1 MSSHNKKEY
10 SKESIIR
17 KKKDKFKIRY
27 LTLEDLEMFNNLLRY
42 AFQVSNNEL
51 ITLGYEIE
59 EIKQAKSA
67 VLSKAK
73 VLGWFDG
80 EKLASQ
86 IAVYP
91 MKMNIHG
98 VIYKMAGVTG
108 VATYPEYSNL
118 GLMND
123 LMIKSIE
130 IMKKEGQTISV
141 LYPYSTPFYRRK
153 GWEIISD
160 KMSFEI
166 KDTQLPKTITNSGRV
181 ERVAS
186 DSKDLKEL
194 YDKFSHMRHGALIR
208 GDLEWEE
215 YWRWDVDDTIV
226 AIYYDEKDEAKGFLV
241 YVIENDIF
249 HVKEMVYLNFEA
261 RLGLWNYISAHFSMV
276 DKVHGYNY
284 TNEPMAFLLED
295 SEIKET
301 IRPYIMARI
310 TDVKAFIINYPFL
323 RKPKN
328 KKINLIIK
336 DNMAKWNNGSF
347 LIYWD
352 EDRNTICK
360 RLNKEYK
367 RNSKDRYIIK
377 MNIQTLTAMLMS
389 YKSPSYLYKI
399 ERIESSIKGINLLE
413 SIIPKEQ
420 VYFSDYF

>member
-1 MSSHNKKEY
+1 MIDKDLINKK
-10 SKESIIR
+10 
-17 KKKDKFKIRY
+17 KKKFKIRY
-27 LTLEDLEMFNNLLRY
+27 LTLKDLDDFNNLLRY

-51 ITLGYEIE
+51 ITLGYEVD

-80 EKLASQ
+80 QKLASQ

-130 IMKKEGQTISV
+130 KMKKEGQTISV
-141 LYPYSTPFYRRK
+141 LYPYSIPFYRRK

-160 KMSFEI
+160 KMSFTI
-166 KDTQLPKTITNSGRV
+166 KDTQLPKTMTSKGRV
-181 ERVAS
+181 ERVSTDS
-186 DSKDLKEL
+186 DDLKEL
-194 YDKFSHMRHGALIR
+194 YNKFSYARHGALIR

-215 YWRWDVDDTIV
+215 YWRWEVDDTIV
-226 AIYYDEKDEAKGFLV
+226 ALYYNDKNEAEGYLV
-241 YVIENDIF
+241 YVIENDVF
-249 HVKEMVYLNFEA
+249 HIKEMVYINFEA

-276 DKVHGYNY
+276 DEVKGYNY
-284 TNEPMAFLLED
+284 TNEPIAFLLED

-310 TDVKAFIINYPFL
+310 TDVKGFINNYPFL

-336 DNMAKWNNGSF
+336 DDMAKWNNASF
-347 LIYWD
+347 MIYWN
-352 EDRNTICK
+352 EDKQTVCK
-360 RLNKEYK
+360 RISKEYK

-377 MNIQTLTAMLMS
+377 MDIKTLTTMLMS

-399 ERIESSIKGINLLE
+399 GRIEATANAIKLLE

>member
-1 MSSHNKKEY
+1 MIDKDLINKK
-10 SKESIIR
+10 
-17 KKKDKFKIRY
+17 KKKFKIRY
-27 LTLEDLEMFNNLLRY
+27 LTLKDLDDFNNLLRY

-51 ITLGYEIE
+51 ITLGYEVD

-80 EKLASQ
+80 QKLASQ

-130 IMKKEGQTISV
+130 NMKKEGQTISV
-141 LYPYSTPFYRRK
+141 LYPYSIPFYRRK

-160 KMSFEI
+160 KMSFTI
-166 KDTQLPKTITNSGRV
+166 KDTQLPKTMTSKGRV
-181 ERVAS
+181 ERVSTDS
-186 DSKDLKEL
+186 DDLKEL
-194 YDKFSHMRHGALIR
+194 YNKFSYARHGALIR

-215 YWRWDVDDTIV
+215 YWRWEVDDTIV
-226 AIYYDEKDEAKGFLV
+226 ALYYNDKNEAEGYLV
-241 YVIENDIF
+241 YVIENDVF
-249 HVKEMVYLNFEA
+249 HIKEMVYINFEA

-276 DKVHGYNY
+276 DEVKGYNY
-284 TNEPMAFLLED
+284 TNEPIAFLLED

-310 TDVKAFIINYPFL
+310 TDVKGFINNYPFL

-336 DNMAKWNNGSF
+336 DDMAKWNNASF
-347 LIYWD
+347 MIYWN
-352 EDRNTICK
+352 EDKQTVCK
-360 RLNKEYK
+360 RISKEYK

-377 MNIQTLTAMLMS
+377 MDIKTLTTMLMS

-399 ERIESSIKGINLLE
+399 GGIEATANAIKLLE

>member
-1 MSSHNKKEY
+1 MIVEDLINKK
-10 SKESIIR
+10 
-17 KKKDKFKIRY
+17 KKKFKIRY
-27 LTLEDLEMFNNLLRY
+27 LTLKDLDDFNNLLRY

-51 ITLGYEIE
+51 ITLGYEVD

-80 EKLASQ
+80 NKLASQ

-91 MKMNIHG
+91 MRMNIHG
-98 VIYKMAGVTG
+98 VIYKMAGITG

-130 IMKKEGQTISV
+130 NMKKEAQTISV
-141 LYPYSTPFYRRK
+141 LYPYSIPFYRRK

-160 KMSFEI
+160 KMSFTI
-166 KDTQLPKTITNSGRV
+166 KDTQLPKTMTSKGRV
-181 ERVAS
+181 ERVSTDS
-186 DSKDLKEL
+186 DDLKEL
-194 YDKFSHMRHGALIR
+194 YNKFSYARHGALIR

-215 YWRWDVDDTIV
+215 YWRWEVDDTIV
-226 AIYYDEKDEAKGFLV
+226 ALYYNDKNEAEGYLV
-241 YVIENDIF
+241 YVIENDVF
-249 HVKEMVYLNFEA
+249 HIKEMVYINFEA
-261 RLGLWNYISAHFSMV
+261 RIGLWNYISAHFSMV
-276 DKVHGYNY
+276 DEVKGYNY
-284 TNEPMAFLLED
+284 TNEPIAFLLED

-310 TDVKAFIINYPFL
+310 TDVKGFINNYPFL

-336 DNMAKWNNGSF
+336 DDMAKWNNASF
-347 LIYWD
+347 MIYWN
-352 EDRNTICK
+352 EDKQTVCK
-360 RLNKEYK
+360 RISKEYK

-377 MNIQTLTAMLMS
+377 MDIKTLTTMLMS

-399 ERIESSIKGINLLE
+399 GRIEATANAIKLLE

>member
-1 MSSHNKKEY
+1 MIDKDLINKK
-10 SKESIIR
+10 
-17 KKKDKFKIRY
+17 KKKFKIRY
-27 LTLEDLEMFNNLLRY
+27 LTLKDLDDFNNLLRY

-51 ITLGYEIE
+51 ITLGYEVD

-80 EKLASQ
+80 QKLASQ

-130 IMKKEGQTISV
+130 NMKKEGQTISV
-141 LYPYSTPFYRRK
+141 LYPYSIPFYRRK

-160 KMSFEI
+160 KMSFTI
-166 KDTQLPKTITNSGRV
+166 KDTQLPKTMTSKGRV
-181 ERVAS
+181 ERVS
-186 DSKDLKEL
+186 TDSNDLKEL
-194 YDKFSHMRHGALIR
+194 YNKFSYARHGALIR

-215 YWRWDVDDTIV
+215 YWRWEVDDTIV
-226 AIYYDEKDEAKGFLV
+226 ALYYNDKNEAEGYLV
-241 YVIENDIF
+241 YVIENDVF
-249 HVKEMVYLNFEA
+249 HIKEMVYINFEA

-276 DKVHGYNY
+276 DEVKGYNY
-284 TNEPMAFLLED
+284 TNEPIAFLLED

-310 TDVKAFIINYPFL
+310 TDVKGFINNYPFL

-336 DNMAKWNNGSF
+336 DEMAKWNNASF
-347 LIYWD
+347 MIYWN
-352 EDRNTICK
+352 EDKQTVCK
-360 RLNKEYK
+360 RISKEYK

-377 MNIQTLTAMLMS
+377 MDIKTLTTMLMS

-399 ERIESSIKGINLLE
+399 GRIEATANAIKLLE

>member
-1 MSSHNKKEY
+1 MIDKDLINKK
-10 SKESIIR
+10 
-17 KKKDKFKIRY
+17 KKKFKIRY
-27 LTLEDLEMFNNLLRY
+27 LTLKDLDDFNNLLRY

-51 ITLGYEIE
+51 ITLGYEVD

-80 EKLASQ
+80 QKLASQ

-130 IMKKEGQTISV
+130 NMKKEGQTISV
-141 LYPYSTPFYRRK
+141 LYPYSIPFYRRK

-160 KMSFEI
+160 KMSFTI
-166 KDTQLPKTITNSGRV
+166 KDTQLPKTMTSKGRV
-181 ERVAS
+181 ERVSTDS
-186 DSKDLKEL
+186 DDLKEL
-194 YDKFSHMRHGALIR
+194 YNKFSYARHGALIR

-215 YWRWDVDDTIV
+215 YWRWEVDDTIV
-226 AIYYDEKDEAKGFLV
+226 ALYYNDKNEAEGYLV
-241 YVIENDIF
+241 YVIENDVF
-249 HVKEMVYLNFEA
+249 HIKEMVYINFEA

-276 DKVHGYNY
+276 DEVKGYNY
-284 TNEPMAFLLED
+284 TNEPIAFLLED
-295 SEIKET
+295 SEIKEK

-310 TDVKAFIINYPFL
+310 TDVKGFINNYPFL

-336 DNMAKWNNGSF
+336 DDMAKWNNASF
-347 LIYWD
+347 MIYWN
-352 EDRNTICK
+352 EDKQTVCK
-360 RLNKEYK
+360 RISKEYK

-377 MNIQTLTAMLMS
+377 MDIKTLTTMLMS

-399 ERIESSIKGINLLE
+399 GRIEATANAIKLLE

>member
-1 MSSHNKKEY
+1 MIDKDLINKK
-10 SKESIIR
+10 
-17 KKKDKFKIRY
+17 KKKFKIRY
-27 LTLEDLEMFNNLLRY
+27 LTLKDLDDFNNLLRY

-51 ITLGYEIE
+51 ITLGYEVD

-80 EKLASQ
+80 QKLASQ

-130 IMKKEGQTISV
+130 NMKKEWQTISV
-141 LYPYSTPFYRRK
+141 LYPYSIPFYRRK

-160 KMSFEI
+160 KMSFTI
-166 KDTQLPKTITNSGRV
+166 KDTQLPKTMTSKGRV
-181 ERVAS
+181 ERVSTDS
-186 DSKDLKEL
+186 DDLKEL
-194 YDKFSHMRHGALIR
+194 YNKFSYARHGALIR

-215 YWRWDVDDTIV
+215 YWRWEVDDTIV
-226 AIYYDEKDEAKGFLV
+226 ALYYNDKNEAEGYLV
-241 YVIENDIF
+241 YVIENDVF
-249 HVKEMVYLNFEA
+249 HIKEMVYINFEA

-276 DKVHGYNY
+276 DEVKGYNY
-284 TNEPMAFLLED
+284 TNEPIAFLLED

-310 TDVKAFIINYPFL
+310 TDVKGFINNYPFL

-336 DNMAKWNNGSF
+336 DDMAKWNNASF
-347 LIYWD
+347 MIYWN
-352 EDRNTICK
+352 EDKQTVCK
-360 RLNKEYK
+360 RISKEYK

-377 MNIQTLTAMLMS
+377 MDIKTLTTMLMS

-399 ERIESSIKGINLLE
+399 GRIEATANAIKLLE

>member
-1 MSSHNKKEY
+1 MSTHHNKED
-10 SKESIIR
+10 SKESIIN
-17 KKKDKFKIRY
+17 KKKNKFRIRY
-27 LTLEDLEMFNNLLRY
+27 LTLEDLDDFNNLLRY

-51 ITLGYEIE
+51 INLGYEID

-98 VIYKMAGVTG
+98 IIYKMAGITG

-130 IMKKEGQTISV
+130 NMKKEGQTISV
-141 LYPYSTPFYRRK
+141 LYPYSIPFYRRK

-166 KDTQLPKTITNSGRV
+166 KDTQLPKTITNKGRV

-186 DSKDLKEL
+186 DSADLIEL
-194 YDKFSHMRHGALIR
+194 YNEFSHMRHGALIR

-226 AIYYDEKDEAKGFLV
+226 AIYYNEKEEAKGFLV

-249 HVKEMVYLNFEA
+249 HIKEIVYLNFEA

-284 TNEPMAFLLED
+284 TNEPIAFLLED

-310 TDVKAFIINYPFL
+310 TDVKGFINDYPFL

-352 EDRNTICK
+352 ENKNTVCK

-367 RNSKDRYIIK
+367 RNGKDRYIIR
-377 MNIQTLTAMLMS
+377 MNIQTLTTMLMS
-389 YKSPSYLYKI
+389 YKSPSYLHRI
-399 ERIESSIKGINLLE
+399 GRIESSIKGINLLE

>member
-1 MSSHNKKEY
+1 MIDKDLINKK
-10 SKESIIR
+10 
-17 KKKDKFKIRY
+17 KKKFKIRY
-27 LTLEDLEMFNNLLRY
+27 LTLKDLDDFNNLLRY

-51 ITLGYEIE
+51 ITLGYEVD

-80 EKLASQ
+80 QKLASQ

-130 IMKKEGQTISV
+130 NMKKEGQTISV
-141 LYPYSTPFYRRK
+141 LYPYSIPFYRRK

-160 KMSFEI
+160 KMSFTI
-166 KDTQLPKTITNSGRV
+166 KDTQLPKTITSKGRV
-181 ERVAS
+181 ERVS
-186 DSKDLKEL
+186 TDSNDLKEL
-194 YDKFSHMRHGALIR
+194 YNKFSYARHGALIR

-215 YWRWDVDDTIV
+215 YWRWEVDDTIV
-226 AIYYDEKDEAKGFLV
+226 ALYYNDKNEAEGYLV
-241 YVIENDIF
+241 YVIENDVF
-249 HVKEMVYLNFEA
+249 HVKEMVYINFEA

-276 DKVHGYNY
+276 DEVKGYNY
-284 TNEPMAFLLED
+284 TNEPIAFLLED

-310 TDVKAFIINYPFL
+310 TDIKGFINNYPFL

-336 DNMAKWNNGSF
+336 DDMAKWNNASF
-347 LIYWD
+347 MIYWN
-352 EDRNTICK
+352 EDKQTVCK
-360 RLNKEYK
+360 RISKEYK

-377 MNIQTLTAMLMS
+377 MDIKTLTTMLMS

-399 ERIESSIKGINLLE
+399 GRIEATANAIKLLE

>member
-1 MSSHNKKEY
+1 MIDKDLINKK
-10 SKESIIR
+10 
-17 KKKDKFKIRY
+17 KKKFKIRY
-27 LTLEDLEMFNNLLRY
+27 LTLKDLDDFNNLLRY

-51 ITLGYEIE
+51 ITLGYEVD

-80 EKLASQ
+80 QKLASQ

-130 IMKKEGQTISV
+130 NMKKEGQTISV
-141 LYPYSTPFYRRK
+141 LYPYSIPFYRRK

-160 KMSFEI
+160 KMSFTI
-166 KDTQLPKTITNSGRV
+166 KDTQLPKTMTSKGRV
-181 ERVAS
+181 ERVSTDS
-186 DSKDLKEL
+186 DDLKEL
-194 YDKFSHMRHGALIR
+194 YNKFSYARHGALIR

-215 YWRWDVDDTIV
+215 YWRWEVDDTIV
-226 AIYYDEKDEAKGFLV
+226 ALYYNDKNEAEGYLV
-241 YVIENDIF
+241 YVIENDVF
-249 HVKEMVYLNFEA
+249 HIKEMVYINFEA

-276 DKVHGYNY
+276 DEVKGYNY
-284 TNEPMAFLLED
+284 TNEPIAFLLED

-310 TDVKAFIINYPFL
+310 TDVKGFINNYPFL

-336 DNMAKWNNGSF
+336 DDMAKW
-347 LIYWD
+347 
-352 EDRNTICK
+352 K
-360 RLNKEYK
+360 
-367 RNSKDRYIIK
+367 
-377 MNIQTLTAMLMS
+377 
-389 YKSPSYLYKI
+389 
-399 ERIESSIKGINLLE
+399 
-413 SIIPKEQ
+413 
-420 VYFSDYF
+420 

>member
-1 MSSHNKKEY
+1 M
-10 SKESIIR
+10 
-17 KKKDKFKIRY
+17 
-27 LTLEDLEMFNNLLRY
+27 
-42 AFQVSNNEL
+42 
-51 ITLGYEIE
+51 
-59 EIKQAKSA
+59 
-67 VLSKAK
+67 SKAK

-80 EKLASQ
+80 QKLASQ

-130 IMKKEGQTISV
+130 NMKKEGQTISV
-141 LYPYSTPFYRRK
+141 LYPYSIPFYRRK

-160 KMSFEI
+160 KMSFTI
-166 KDTQLPKTITNSGRV
+166 KDTQLPKTITSKGRV
-181 ERVAS
+181 ERVSTDS
-186 DSKDLKEL
+186 DDLKEL
-194 YDKFSHMRHGALIR
+194 YNKFSYARHGALIR

-215 YWRWDVDDTIV
+215 YWRWEVDDTIV
-226 AIYYDEKDEAKGFLV
+226 ALYYNDKNEAEGYLV
-241 YVIENDIF
+241 YVIENDVF
-249 HVKEMVYLNFEA
+249 HIKEMVYINFEA

-276 DKVHGYNY
+276 DEVKGYNY
-284 TNEPMAFLLED
+284 TNEPIAFLLED

-310 TDVKAFIINYPFL
+310 TDVKGFINNYPFL

-336 DNMAKWNNGSF
+336 DDMAKWNNASF
-347 LIYWD
+347 MIYWN
-352 EDRNTICK
+352 EDKETVCK
-360 RLNKEYK
+360 RISKEYK

-377 MNIQTLTAMLMS
+377 MDIKTLTTMLMS

-399 ERIESSIKGINLLE
+399 GRIEATANTIKLLE

>member
-1 MSSHNKKEY
+1 MIDKDLINKK
-10 SKESIIR
+10 
-17 KKKDKFKIRY
+17 KKKFKIRY
-27 LTLEDLEMFNNLLRY
+27 LTLKDLDDFNNLLRY

-51 ITLGYEIE
+51 ITLGYEVD

-80 EKLASQ
+80 QKLASQ

-130 IMKKEGQTISV
+130 NMKKEGQTISV
-141 LYPYSTPFYRRK
+141 LYPYSIPFYRRK

-160 KMSFEI
+160 KMSFTI
-166 KDTQLPKTITNSGRV
+166 KDTQLPKTMTSKGRV
-181 ERVAS
+181 ERVSTDS
-186 DSKDLKEL
+186 DDLKEL
-194 YDKFSHMRHGALIR
+194 YNKFSYARHGALIR

-215 YWRWDVDDTIV
+215 YLRWEVDDTIV
-226 AIYYDEKDEAKGFLV
+226 ALYYNDKNEAEGYLV
-241 YVIENDIF
+241 YVIENDVF
-249 HVKEMVYLNFEA
+249 HIKEMVYINFEA

-276 DKVHGYNY
+276 DEVKGYNY
-284 TNEPMAFLLED
+284 TNEPIAFLLED

-310 TDVKAFIINYPFL
+310 TDVKGFINNYPFL

-336 DNMAKWNNGSF
+336 DDMAKWNNASF
-347 LIYWD
+347 MIYWN
-352 EDRNTICK
+352 EDKQTVCK
-360 RLNKEYK
+360 RISKEYK

-377 MNIQTLTAMLMS
+377 MDIKTLTTMLMS

-399 ERIESSIKGINLLE
+399 GRIEATANAIKLLE

>member
-1 MSSHNKKEY
+1 MIDKDLINKK
-10 SKESIIR
+10 
-17 KKKDKFKIRY
+17 KKKFKIRY
-27 LTLEDLEMFNNLLRY
+27 LTLKDLDDFNNLLRY

-51 ITLGYEIE
+51 ITLGYEVD
-59 EIKQAKSA
+59 EIKQAK
-67 VLSKAK
+67 
-73 VLGWFDG
+73 
-80 EKLASQ
+80 
-86 IAVYP
+86 P

-98 VIYKMAGVTG
+98 VIYKMAGITG

-130 IMKKEGQTISV
+130 SMKKEGQTISV
-141 LYPYSTPFYRRK
+141 LYPYSIPFYRRK

-160 KMSFEI
+160 KMSFTI
-166 KDTQLPKTITNSGRV
+166 KDTQLPKTMTSKGRV
-181 ERVAS
+181 ERVSTDS
-186 DSKDLKEL
+186 DDLKEL
-194 YDKFSHMRHGALIR
+194 YNKFSYTRHGALIR

-215 YWRWDVDDTIV
+215 YWRWEVDDTIV
-226 AIYYDEKDEAKGFLV
+226 ALYYNDKNEAEGYLV
-241 YVIENDIF
+241 YVIENDVF
-249 HVKEMVYLNFEA
+249 HIKEMVYLNFEA

-276 DKVHGYNY
+276 DEVKGYNY
-284 TNEPMAFLLED
+284 TNEPIAFLLED

-310 TDVKAFIINYPFL
+310 TDVKGFINNYPFL

-336 DNMAKWNNGSF
+336 DDMAKWNNASF
-347 LIYWD
+347 MIYWNNSND
-352 EDRNTICK
+352 DKKTVCK
-360 RLNKEYK
+360 RISKEYK

-377 MNIQTLTAMLMS
+377 MDIKTLTTMLMS

-399 ERIESSIKGINLLE
+399 GRIESTYNAIKLLE

>member
-1 MSSHNKKEY
+1 MIDKDLINKK
-10 SKESIIR
+10 
-17 KKKDKFKIRY
+17 KKKFKIRY
-27 LTLEDLEMFNNLLRY
+27 LTLKDLDDFNNLLRY

-51 ITLGYEIE
+51 ITLGYEVD

-80 EKLASQ
+80 QKLASQ

-98 VIYKMAGVTG
+98 VIYKMAGITG

-130 IMKKEGQTISV
+130 NMKKEGQTISV
-141 LYPYSTPFYRRK
+141 LYPYSIPFYRRK

-160 KMSFEI
+160 KMSFTI
-166 KDTQLPKTITNSGRV
+166 KDTQLPKTMTSKGRV
-181 ERVAS
+181 ERVSIDS
-186 DSKDLKEL
+186 DDLKEL
-194 YDKFSHMRHGALIR
+194 YNKFSYTRHGALIR

-215 YWRWDVDDTIV
+215 YWRWEVDDTIV
-226 AIYYDEKDEAKGFLV
+226 ALYYNDKNEAEGYLV
-241 YVIENDIF
+241 YVIENDVF
-249 HVKEMVYLNFEA
+249 HIKEMIYLNFEA

-276 DKVHGYNY
+276 DEVKGYNY
-284 TNEPMAFLLED
+284 TNEPIAFLLED

-310 TDVKAFIINYPFL
+310 TDVKGFINNYPFL

-336 DNMAKWNNGSF
+336 DDMAKWNNASF
-347 LIYWD
+347 MIYWN
-352 EDRNTICK
+352 EDKDTVCK
-360 RLNKEYK
+360 RITKEYK

-377 MNIQTLTAMLMS
+377 MDIKTLTTMLMS
-389 YKSPSYLYKI
+389 YKSPSYLYRI
-399 ERIESSIKGINLLE
+399 GRIESTANAIKLLE

>member
-1 MSSHNKKEY
+1 MIDKDLINKK
-10 SKESIIR
+10 
-17 KKKDKFKIRY
+17 KKKFKIRY
-27 LTLEDLEMFNNLLRY
+27 LTLKDLDDFNNLLRY

-51 ITLGYEIE
+51 ITLGYEVD

-80 EKLASQ
+80 QKLASQ

-98 VIYKMAGVTG
+98 VIYKKAGVTG

-130 IMKKEGQTISV
+130 NMKKEGQTISV
-141 LYPYSTPFYRRK
+141 LYPYSIPFYRRK

-160 KMSFEI
+160 KMSFTI
-166 KDTQLPKTITNSGRV
+166 KDTQLPKTMTSKGRV
-181 ERVAS
+181 ERVSTDS
-186 DSKDLKEL
+186 DDQKEL
-194 YDKFSHMRHGALIR
+194 YNKFSYARHGALIR

-215 YWRWDVDDTIV
+215 YWRWEVDDTIV
-226 AIYYDEKDEAKGFLV
+226 ALYYNDKNEAEGYLV
-241 YVIENDIF
+241 YVIENDVF
-249 HVKEMVYLNFEA
+249 HIKEMVYINFEA

-276 DKVHGYNY
+276 DEVKGYNY
-284 TNEPMAFLLED
+284 TNEPIAFLLED

-310 TDVKAFIINYPFL
+310 TDVKGFINNYPFL

-336 DNMAKWNNGSF
+336 DDMAKWNNANF
-347 LIYWD
+347 MIYWN
-352 EDRNTICK
+352 EDKQTVCK
-360 RLNKEYK
+360 RISKEYK

-377 MNIQTLTAMLMS
+377 MDIKTLTTMLMS

-399 ERIESSIKGINLLE
+399 GRIEATANAIKLLE

>member
-1 MSSHNKKEY
+1 MIDKDLINKK
-10 SKESIIR
+10 
-17 KKKDKFKIRY
+17 KKKFKIRY
-27 LTLEDLEMFNNLLRY
+27 LTLKDLDDFNNLLRY

-51 ITLGYEIE
+51 ITLGYEVD

-80 EKLASQ
+80 QKLASQ

-130 IMKKEGQTISV
+130 NMKKEGQTISV
-141 LYPYSTPFYRRK
+141 LYPYSIPFYRRK

-160 KMSFEI
+160 KMSFTI
-166 KDTQLPKTITNSGRV
+166 KDTQLPKTMTSKGRV
-181 ERVAS
+181 ERVSTDS
-186 DSKDLKEL
+186 DDLKEL
-194 YDKFSHMRHGALIR
+194 YNKFSYARHGALIR

-215 YWRWDVDDTIV
+215 YWRWEVDDTIV
-226 AIYYDEKDEAKGFLV
+226 ALYYNDKNEAEGYLV
-241 YVIENDIF
+241 YVIENDVF
-249 HVKEMVYLNFEA
+249 HIKEMVYINFEA
-261 RLGLWNYISAHFSMV
+261 RIGLWNYIFAHFSMV
-276 DKVHGYNY
+276 DEVKGYNY
-284 TNEPMAFLLED
+284 TNEPIAFLLED

-310 TDVKAFIINYPFL
+310 TDVKGFINNYPFL

-336 DNMAKWNNGSF
+336 DDMAKWNNASF
-347 LIYWD
+347 MIYWN
-352 EDRNTICK
+352 EDKQTVCK
-360 RLNKEYK
+360 RISKEYK

-377 MNIQTLTAMLMS
+377 MDIKTLTTMLMS

-399 ERIESSIKGINLLE
+399 GRIEATANAIKLLE

>member
-1 MSSHNKKEY
+1 MSNHNKKED
-10 SKESIIR
+10 SKESIIK

-27 LTLEDLEMFNNLLRY
+27 LTLEDLDDFNNLLRY

-51 ITLGYEIE
+51 ITLGYEID

-80 EKLASQ
+80 QKLASQ

-91 MKMNIHG
+91 KKMNIHG
-98 VIYKMAGVTG
+98 VKYKMAAVTG
-108 VATYPEYSNL
+108 EATYPEYSNL

-130 IMKKEGQTISV
+130 NMKKEGQSISV
-141 LYPYSTPFYRRK
+141 LYPYSIPFYRRK

-160 KMSFEI
+160 KMSFTI
-166 KDTQLPKTITNSGRV
+166 KDTQLPKTITNKGRV

-186 DSKDLKEL
+186 DSEDLIEL
-194 YDKFSHMRHGALIR
+194 YNKFSYTRHGALIR

-226 AIYYDEKDEAKGFLV
+226 AIYYDEKDDARGFLV
-241 YVIENDIF
+241 YVIENDVF
-249 HVKEMVYLNFEA
+249 HIKELVYLDFDA

-310 TDVKAFIINYPFL
+310 TDVKGFINDYPFL

-352 EDRNTICK
+352 EDRNIVCK
-360 RLNKEYK
+360 KLNKEYK
-367 RNSKDRYIIK
+367 RNGKDRYIIK
-377 MNIQTLTAMLMS
+377 MNIQTLTTMLMS

-399 ERIESSIKGINLLE
+399 GRIESSIKGINLLE